1 MHGALLPASL
11 RIVLILVASV
21 QSEAWS
27 SSVVVELLRP
37 RIERI
42 GSAMN
47 LPSRLLQEFSREWWV
62 DVALGGETEEGGGFG
77 L

>member
-11 RIVLILVASV
+11 RIVLIRVASV

-27 SSVVVELLRP
+27 RSMVVKLLRP

-47 LPSRLLQEFSREWWV
+47 LPFRLLQEFSREWWV